1 MVIIVVIIKMIRM
14 MTIMLMMMMMI
25 FSHENIVTGGER
37 NADEDEKEIGDRE
50 V

>member
-1 MVIIVVIIKMIRM
+1 MIRM
-14 MTIMLMMMMMI
+14 IARTIMLFMMMMMI

-37 NADEDEKEIGDRE
+37 NADEDEKKIGDRE

>member
-1 MVIIVVIIKMIRM
+1 MIRM
-14 MTIMLMMMMMI
+14 IARTIMLLMMMMMI

-37 NADEDEKEIGDRE
+37 NADEDEKKIGDRE